1 VILPVVDFFTPAG
14 IQDHRRE

>member
-1 VILPVVDFFTPAG
+1 LPVVDFFTPAG